1 MSINWQDKS
10 AINIAAIDR
19 RLGAGLLQTGSLSR
33 YLQARCRGAFRVQPE
48 AETWQ
53 RPLPDEAARLS
64 QSADETAFIR
74 VAWLKSGAQRLV
86 YARTVIPK
94 TTLAQ
99 TGDRLTGLGAR
110 PLGEVLFAEGAR
122 RSPLR
127 YARRPPSAALGGRLL
142 QDQGQAMTEA
152 LWARQSLFHLQDAPL
167 LITEVF
173 LPELTACLQ
182 T

>member
-10 AINIAAIDR
+10 ALDMTAIDR
-19 RLGAGLLQTGSLSR
+19 RLGAGLFQTGSLSR
-33 YLQARCRGAFRVQPE
+33 YLQEKCRGAFRVEPE
-48 AETWQ
+48 AEAWQ

-64 QSADETAFIR
+64 QSAAETAFIR
-74 VAWLKSGAQRLV
+74 AAWLKSGAQRLV

-94 TTLAQ
+94 ATLAQ
-99 TGDRLTGLGAR
+99 TGDRLTRLGAR

-122 RSPLR
+122 RSALR
-127 YARRPPSAALGGRLL
+127 YARLPPGAALGRLL

-173 LPELTACLQ
+173 LAELATCLQ

>member
-10 AINIAAIDR
+10 AIDIATIDR
-19 RLGAGLLQTGSLSR
+19 RLGASLFQTGSLSR
-33 YLQARCRGAFRVQPE
+33 YLQAQCRGAFRVQPE

-74 VAWLKSGAQRLV
+74 AAWLKSGEQRLV

-94 TTLAQ
+94 TTLAR
-99 TGDRLTGLGAR
+99 TGDRLTRLGAR

-127 YARRPPSAALGGRLL
+127 YARLPPDAALARLL
-142 QDQGQAMTEA
+142 QDQGQAMTEVP
-152 LWARQSLFHLQDAPL
+152 WARQSLFHLQDAPL

>member
-1 MSINWQDKS
+1 MNINWQDKS
-10 AINIAAIDR
+10 AIDMAAIDR
-19 RLGAGLLQTGSLSR
+19 RLGASLFQTGSLSR
-33 YLQARCRGAFRVQPE
+33 YLQAECRGAFRVQPE
-48 AETWQ
+48 AEGWQ

-64 QSADETAFIR
+64 LSADETAFIR
-74 VAWLKSGAQRLV
+74 AAWLKSGAQRLV

-127 YARRPPSAALGGRLL
+127 YARLPPGAALGRLL
-142 QDQGQAMTEA
+142 QEQGQAMTEA
-152 LWARQSLFHLQDAPL
+152 PWARQSLFHLQDAPL

-173 LPELTACLQ
+173 LPELVACLQ

>member
-10 AINIAAIDR
+10 ALNIAAIDR
-19 RLGAGLLQTGSLSR
+19 RLRASLLQTGSLSR
-33 YLQARCRGAFRVQPE
+33 YLQAQCHGAFRVEPE

-74 VAWLKSGAQRLV
+74 AAWLKSGAQRLV

-127 YARRPPSAALGGRLL
+127 YARLPPGAARCRLL
-142 QDQGQAMTEA
+142 QDRGQAMTEA
-152 LWARQSLFHLQDAPL
+152 PWARQSLFHLQDAPL

>member
-10 AINIAAIDR
+10 ALDTATIDR
-19 RLGAGLLQTGSLSR
+19 RLGASLFQTGSLSR
-33 YLQARCRGAFRVQPE
+33 YLQAQCREAFRVQPE

-64 QSADETAFIR
+64 QSADEVAFIR
-74 VAWLKSGAQRLV
+74 AAWLQSGEQRLV

-94 TTLAQ
+94 TTLAR
-99 TGDRLTGLGAR
+99 TGDRLTRLGAR

-127 YARRPPSAALGGRLL
+127 YARLPPDAALGRLL

-152 LWARQSLFHLQDAPL
+152 PWARQSLFHLQDAPL

>member
-10 AINIAAIDR
+10 TLDIETIDR
-19 RLGAGLLQTGSLSR
+19 RLSASLFQTGSLSR
-33 YLQARCRGAFRVQPE
+33 YLQAECCGAFRVQPE

-64 QSADETAFIR
+64 QSAAETAFIR
-74 VAWLKSGAQRLV
+74 AAWLKSGAQRLV

-99 TGDRLTGLGAR
+99 TGDRLTRLGAR
-110 PLGEVLFAEGAR
+110 PLGEVLFTEGAR

-127 YARRPPSAALGGRLL
+127 YARLPPGTALGRLL

>member
-10 AINIAAIDR
+10 ALDSAAIDR
-19 RLGAGLLQTGSLSR
+19 RLRACLLQTGSLSR
-33 YLQARCRGAFRVQPE
+33 YLQAQCRGAFRVELE

-53 RPLPDEAARLS
+53 RPLPDAAARLS

-74 VAWLKSGAQRLV
+74 AAWLKSGAQRLV

-94 TTLAQ
+94 TTLAR

-110 PLGEVLFAEGAR
+110 PLGEV
-122 RSPLR
+122 
-127 YARRPPSAALGGRLL
+127 
-142 QDQGQAMTEA
+142 
-152 LWARQSLFHLQDAPL
+152 
-167 LITEVF
+167 F

>member
-1 MSINWQDKS
+1 M
-10 AINIAAIDR
+10 
-19 RLGAGLLQTGSLSR
+19 
-33 YLQARCRGAFRVQPE
+33 
-48 AETWQ
+48 
-53 RPLPDEAARLS
+53 
-64 QSADETAFIR
+64 
-74 VAWLKSGAQRLV
+74 
-86 YARTVIPK
+86 IPK
-94 TTLAQ
+94 TTLAR
-99 TGDRLTGLGAR
+99 TGDRLIGLGAR

-122 RSPLR
+122 RSTLR
-127 YARRPPSAALGGRLL
+127 YARLPPGAALSRLL